1 MSQILQLPL
10 ARPVPGRDH
19 VQGSPVARVAVVE
32 YGDFECP
39 SCAQARPALRIM
51 VQHFQPDVCLVYR
64 HFPLVE
70 THPHAIMAAEASEA
84 AAAQGK
90 FWAMHDALFQRE
102 LHLNRNEIN
111 RCALAANL
119 DMMRFEREMAS
130 GEHRARVE
138 EDIQSGRANHVMS
151 TPAIF
156 LNGELC
162 DVSFGMEHLH
172 HAIEQVLAGGGPTH
186 EPVGGGYAKTR

>member
-1 MSQILQLPL
+1 MSQTSQTLQQLPL
-10 ARPVPGRDH
+10 ARPMPERDH
-19 VQGSPVARVAVVE
+19 VLGSPAARLAVVE

-51 VQHFQPDVCLVYR
+51 VEHFQPDVCLVYR
-64 HFPLVE
+64 HFPLAE
-70 THPHAIMAAEASEA
+70 IHPHAFMAAEASEA

-102 LHLNRNEIN
+102 LHLSRNEIN

-119 DMMRFEREMAS
+119 DMTRFEHEMDS

-138 EDIQSGRANHVMS
+138 EDIESGRVHHVMS

-156 LNGELC
+156 VNGELR

-172 HAIEQVLAGGGPTH
+172 RAIEDALAGGRP
-186 EPVGGGYAKTR
+186 AA